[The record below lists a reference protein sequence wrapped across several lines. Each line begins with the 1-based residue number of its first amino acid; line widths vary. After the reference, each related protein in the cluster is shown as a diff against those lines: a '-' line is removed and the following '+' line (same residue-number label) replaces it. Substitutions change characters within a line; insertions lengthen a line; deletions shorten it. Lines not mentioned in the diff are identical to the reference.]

1 MRRVAAIVAA
11 SGLALMLPAVAMAT
25 WQEPVGGS
33 HQVSD
38 IGARPTLATIGSVPY
53 VAWSEK
59 HGSNNEVFVAR
70 LNAAGTSWD
79 KLGGPVNFDTGHDAK
94 DPGLTSVGGVPYVA
108 WNENDGTNVE
118 VRVARLNSAG
128 HWEEPWKGV
137 DAAHGG
143 INEDAGKSAEDT
155 TLTVV
160 NGVPYVGWDEAAGST
175 FVPRVARL
183 DTSTQPAPTW
193 VEPWT
198 GVSASSGGFQTST
211 TKQGSSPVV
220 ASINNTPYVAWTQS
234 TNGLG
239 VNHVRVARLEGSTWQ
254 QPWTGVSDTSGGI
267 SDPTHSTPLAYES
280 RPSLAS
286 IGGYPYVAWID
297 SDGTNEDVRVAR
309 LDTSTSPAPTWT
321 QEAAGVSSGDGRI
334 NQSST
339 EDALSLS
346 LAAVAAG
353 PFGVELPYIAWS
365 EHFGPPNNGD
375 YELRAAR
382 YNKAS
387 RTWEQPWPGVTSA
400 FGAIGETATTNEQD
414 PSLVVVGGVPF
425 LARTAF
431 GLTDRGIR
439 VSRLEPEF
447 SAQSAGPAP
456 GGGEQ
461 FSLTARTYGIPYPL
475 GFQYGQAL
483 ESQTSTTP
491 APVGSE
497 TATITKQVGALRPNS
512 TYEYRPFAIAG
523 TSAPL
528 AVGSTLAFQTN
539 SSGTG
544 VSSSGTGSNAV
555 ALATVLGEHLS
566 RSRFPAAPSGPSAR
580 AAKRRSYG
588 AVVTY
593 NLDRAGS
600 VTFTVTQRQAGRR
613 GAHGRCVKPTKRNL
627 RARRCTRTVTLHGS
641 FVESGKAG
649 ANSFRFTG
657 RLSRK
662 RLKPGSYRL
671 VATPTSGRLKGRPSS
686 ARFRIVK

>member
-1 MRRVAAIVAA
+1 MRR
-11 SGLALMLPAVAMAT
+11 GLAVGVALGLAVAVPSAATAT

-33 HQVSD
+33 RQVSD
-38 IGARPTLATIGSVPY
+38 IGTEPSLATVGPVPY
-53 VAWSEK
+53 VAWSER

-70 LNAAGTSWD
+70 LNASGTAWD
-79 KLGGPVNFDTGHDAK
+79 KVGGPVNFDTGHDAK
-94 DPGLTSVGGVPYVA
+94 DPALTSVGGVPYVA
-108 WNENDGTNVE
+108 WNENDGTNLE

-137 DAAHGG
+137 DATHGG
-143 INEDAGKSAEDT
+143 INEDPGKNADDT
-155 TLTVV
+155 SLTVV

-220 ASINNTPYVAWTQS
+220 ASINNAPYVAWTQS

-267 SDPTHSTPLAYES
+267 SDPTHSAPLLYES

-286 IGGYPYVAWID
+286 IGGYPYVAWVD
-297 SDGTNEDVRVAR
+297 SDGTNEDARVAR
-309 LDTSTSPAPTWT
+309 LDTSTFPAPTWT
-321 QEAAGVSSGDGRI
+321 QEAAGVSSSDGRI

-339 EDALSLS
+339 EDALSVS
-346 LAAVAAG
+346 LAAVPAG
-353 PFGVELPYIAWS
+353 PFGVEVPYIAWN

-375 YELRAAR
+375 YGLRAAR
-382 YNKAS
+382 YNKAT

-400 FGAIGETATTNEQD
+400 FGAIGETATTNEHD
-414 PSLVVVGGVPF
+414 PRLVTVGGVPF
-425 LARTAF
+425 LARAAF
-431 GLTDRGIR
+431 GSTDTGIR

-475 GFQYGQAL
+475 GFQYGPAL
-483 ESQTSTTP
+483 ETQTSTTT
-491 APVGSE
+491 APVGSD
-497 TATITKQVGALRPNS
+497 TATVTKQVGALRPNS

-523 TSAPL
+523 VPAPL
-528 AVGSTLAFQTN
+528 AVGPTLAFPTN

-544 VSSSGTGSNAV
+544 VSSGTGSTAV
-555 ALATVLGEHLS
+555 VLASVLGEHLA
-566 RSRFPAAPSGPSAR
+566 RSKFPAAPSGPSVR
-580 AAKRRSYG
+580 AAKHRSYG
-588 AVVTY
+588 TVVTY

-600 VTFTVTQRQAGRR
+600 VTFTVSQRQAGRR
-613 GAHGRCVKPTKRNL
+613 GAHRRCVKPTKRN
-627 RARRCTRTVTLHGS
+627 RKARRCARTVTLHGS
-641 FVESGKAG
+641 FVERGEAG

-657 RLSRK
+657 RLGHK
-662 RLKPGSYRL
+662 ALKPGAYRL
-671 VATPTSGRLKGRPSS
+671 VATPTSGRLKGRSLNAS
-686 ARFRIVK
+686 FRIVK